1 MDMDCTDRSVSRKV
15 LTYEK
20 GGFSSRSRELAQET
34 CWTIMV
40 GGNALETFSC
50 SPWDLEQ
57 AALGILFFRDRVVQ
71 AEEVSQL
78 TVYPEKGLM
87 EAELTS
93 LPPLSRKAAPHLTLR
108 ASQILELAAGLEEG
122 AGLFRR
128 TGGVHTAALARG
140 REIFL
145 RREDVSRHGAL
156 EKLAGACL
164 SAGLPM
170 AGTILVFSGRVS
182 DEIVRMARKMG
193 CGAIIARSAPTD
205 LACQTAEEQG
215 IILVGFA
222 RGESFNLYTCPNR
235 VVP

>member
-1 MDMDCTDRSVSRKV
+1 MDMDYTNRSVSRKV

-57 AALGILFFRDRVVQ
+57 AALGILFFRERIVQ

-145 RREDVSRHGAL
+145 RREDVSQPRGPG
-156 EKLAGACL
+156 EAGR
-164 SAGLPM
+164 GLPERRPPHGRNDSGIQRPGFGRNCPHGPQNGLRRHHRPLRPHRPGLPDGGG
-170 AGTILVFSGRVS
+170 AGNH
-182 DEIVRMARKMG
+182 
-193 CGAIIARSAPTD
+193 P
-205 LACQTAEEQG
+205 
-215 IILVGFA
+215 
-222 RGESFNLYTCPNR
+222 RGLCPGGEL
-235 VVP
+235 